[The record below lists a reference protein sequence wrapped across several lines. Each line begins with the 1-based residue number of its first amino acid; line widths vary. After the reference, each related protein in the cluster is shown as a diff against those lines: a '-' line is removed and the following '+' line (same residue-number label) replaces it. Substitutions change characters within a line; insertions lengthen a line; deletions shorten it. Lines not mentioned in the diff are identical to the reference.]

1 MSREGVSYQVGGW
14 RAYAERYQEFA
25 PELPFQLDPQRCALM
40 IIDVQRKT
48 CDPRAPRGMGKSLP
62 ERFPDLAG
70 PYFESLDQR
79 VLPNLSSLLSF
90 FRERSLRVLFTTVG
104 PQLPSGDDLPY
115 SFRVQYQSAL
125 ALGDGTGIYA
135 DSPEYAIVEELRPEP
150 GELVVNKVSRSAFT
164 ATGLENVL
172 RNMGVEQLV
181 IGGGATHACV
191 ESTGRSASDLGFQ
204 VAVVDDACISQ
215 FPLLHEAT
223 MINFHMSM
231 GRVVATQEV
240 LEELEAAAAP
250 R

>member
-1 MSREGVSYQVGGW
+1 MHS
-14 RAYAERYQEFA
+14 
-25 PELPFQLDPQRCALM
+25 
-40 IIDVQRKT
+40 
-48 CDPRAPRGMGKSLP
+48 
-62 ERFPDLAG
+62 
-70 PYFESLDQR
+70 
-79 VLPNLSSLLSF
+79 
-90 FRERSLRVLFTTVG
+90 
-104 PQLPSGDDLPY
+104 PSGTAPAY
-115 SFRVQYQSAL
+115 TPTRRSN
-125 ALGDGTGIYA
+125 
-135 DSPEYAIVEELRPEP
+135 AIVEELRPEP

-231 GRVVATQEV
+231 GRVVGTQEGLGGTRSRGGPAV
-240 LEELEAAAAP
+240 SKAGNRVRSLGSRP
-250 R
+250 IQHPGFCTGRDS